1 MSSFL
6 NNSNKNLS
14 EDIEEKGEKT
24 VLSNFDRNLL
34 EASLEKEDL
43 IKAKEEWEVIRTEKS
58 TEKKICI
65 CNHKILNVIY
75 YINKYNGNIICC
87 GSICTKKF
95 NLEKK
100 EISNKTLEKIF
111 KLKKPYNEYKQF
123 SNIQEYLDYAKD
135 ELNNLISKEI
145 ELSKFNNLI
154 NLLED
159 INNINKLNDL
169 NFFNVHIESIKTKIV
184 QLIPNYIESEL
195 RNDITSIFQVIT
207 KLSKLS
213 NDYTI
218 QKTDISIFKRII
230 EKIVDNHIVNYCG
243 YNTPP
248 YQKKFDEVINKI
260 EYIKKNTGKTLL
272 LKEFLVTM
280 NDKLKAKIQSIRNQ
294 NEEYDRAKYER
305 RKKYEQTM
313 RERYPKKYYF

>member
-14 EDIEEKGEKT
+14 EDIEEKREKP
-24 VLSNFDRNLL
+24 VLSNFDRKLL

-43 IKAKEEWEVIRTEKS
+43 IKAKGEWEVIRTEKS
-58 TEKKICI
+58 TIKKICI
-65 CNHKILNVIY
+65 CDHKILNVIY

-145 ELSKFNNLI
+145 ESSKFNNLI

-169 NFFNVHIESIKTKIV
+169 NFFNVHIESIKSKIIK
-184 QLIPNYIESEL
+184 LTPNYIETQF
-195 RNDITSIFQVIT
+195 RTDINSFFEVKT
-207 KLSKLS
+207 KLTKLS
-213 NDYTI
+213 NDYSI
-218 QKTDISIFKRII
+218 QKPDITVLKNII
-230 EKIVDNHIVNYCG
+230 EKIVNHHVENYCG

-248 YQKKFDEVINKI
+248 YQKKFDELIIKY
-260 EYIKKNTGKTLL
+260 EYITKKKGKGV
-272 LKEFLVTM
+272 FLDFFVSM
-280 NDKLKAKIQSIRNQ
+280 NDKLKAKIQSIRDANFAR
-294 NEEYDRAKYER
+294 DKAKYEAKQKR
-305 RKKYEQTM
+305 DAYL
-313 RERYPKKYYF
+313 REKYPKKYYF

>member
-14 EDIEEKGEKT
+14 EDIEEKGT

-43 IKAKEEWEVIRTEKS
+43 KKAKAEWEVIRTEKS
-58 TEKKICI
+58 EIKKICI
-65 CNHKILNVIY
+65 CGHKILNVIY
-75 YINKYNGNIICC
+75 FINKYNGNIICC
-87 GSICTKKF
+87 GSICTGKF

-145 ELSKFNNLI
+145 ESSKFNNLI

-159 INNINKLNDL
+159 IDNINKLNDL
-169 NFFNVHIESIKTKIV
+169 NFFNVHIESIKSKIIE
-184 QLIPNYIESEL
+184 LTPNYIETQF
-195 RNDITSIFQVIT
+195 RTDINSFFEVTT
-207 KLSKLS
+207 KLTKLS
-213 NDYTI
+213 NDYSI
-218 QKTDISIFKRII
+218 QKPNIVVLKNII
-230 EKIVDNHIVNYCG
+230 EKIVNHHVENYCG

-248 YQKKFDEVINKI
+248 YQKKFDELIIKY
-260 EYIKKNTGKTLL
+260 EYITKKKGKGV
-272 LKEFLVTM
+272 FLDFFVSM
-280 NDKLKAKIQSIRNQ
+280 NDKLKAKIQSIRDANFAR
-294 NEEYDRAKYER
+294 DKAKYEAKQKR
-305 RKKYEQTM
+305 DAYL
-313 RERYPKKYYF
+313 REKYPKKYYF